1 MQDKTDES
9 EGIIEKVTETG
20 YSMSTMKKIFCMARN
35 EAEADMVA
43 ELMDRCE
50 TEEEILTAI
59 GGATNIY
66 EALDNLK

>member
-1 MQDKTDES
+1 MK
-9 EGIIEKVTETG
+9 KVTETG
-20 YSMSTMKKIFCMARN
+20 YSMPTMKKIFCMARN
-35 EAEADMVA
+35 EAEADKVA

-50 TEEEILTAI
+50 TEEEILAAI

>member
-1 MQDKTDES
+1 MKAKELLK
-9 EGIIEKVTETG
+9 KVTETG

-35 EAEADMVA
+35 EAEADKMA
-43 ELMDRCE
+43 GLIARCE
-50 TEEEILTAI
+50 TEEEILAAI

>member
-1 MQDKTDES
+1 MKAKELLK
-9 EGIIEKVTETG
+9 KVTETG

-50 TEEEILTAI
+50 TEEEILAAI

>member
-1 MQDKTDES
+1 MKAKELLK
-9 EGIIEKVTETG
+9 KVTETG

-35 EAEADMVA
+35 EAEADKMA
-43 ELMDRCE
+43 GLIDRCK
-50 TEEEILTAI
+50 TEDEILAAI

>member
-1 MQDKTDES
+1 MKMKDLLDKLV
-9 EGIIEKVTETG
+9 KTG
-20 YSMSTMKKIFCMARN
+20 YSKSTTRKLLLLARN
-35 EAEADMVA
+35 AAQADTVA

-50 TEEEILTAI
+50 TEEEISAAI

>member
-1 MQDKTDES
+1 MKAKELLK
-9 EGIIEKVTETG
+9 KVTETG

-35 EAEADMVA
+35 EAEADMVS
-43 ELMDRCE
+43 ELMDRCK
-50 TEEEILTAI
+50 TEEEILAAI